1 MKLQERQ
8 ELSNT
13 IYRALGGNKF
23 AVMTGAHSFSITE
36 SGLSF
41 KFPKGGICVISYD
54 AGSDLFNMKF
64 LKFRKFDLIT
74 VKEFNGLY
82 VDQLE
87 EIFSEHTGL
96 ATSL

>member
-1 MKLQERQ
+1 MTQTRQ

-13 IYRALGGNKF
+13 IYRALGANKF
-23 AVMTGAHSFSITE
+23 KVMTGAKNFVINDL
-36 SGLSF
+36 GLSF
-41 KFPKGGICVISYD
+41 TIPNIGNCSIQYD
-54 AGSDLFNMKF
+54 EGLDLFNMEFFKI
-64 LKFRKFDLIT
+64 RKFEKK
-74 VKEFNGLY
+74 VNKEFNGLY